1 MKCYKGE
8 EHATRV
14 MNDVSRRLKGASLCK
29 YTVCYIAL
37 ECQSG
42 RTDKHKTQK
51 EEEEEEL

>member
-42 RTDKHKTQK
+42 RTDKHKIQK